1 MTNGLIF
8 DIKRYAINDG
18 PGIRLTVFFKGC
30 PLACTWCHNPES
42 ISPKVQKMY
51 SIKRCIGARACI
63 DACPNNALSL
73 TPQGIVT
80 DTDACRLCG
89 KCAKACPT
97 HAIEMSG
104 EAIDIDAIMQAI
116 ENESLFF
123 DQSEGGVT
131 FSGGEP
137 LLHHGA
143 LKILLQRCAA
153 LYIHRV
159 VDTALYAQPDVV
171 KEIARHTD
179 LFLVDLKLMDSAKH
193 QTYTGVPNELIL
205 QNIEILAVMDA
216 DFVIRVPLI
225 QGINADYENIEASA
239 AFLASLP
246 WQRKQVNLLPYH
258 DIAQSKHKR
267 LGTDHDSEGMS
278 EPSQDKLDE
287 VVAIFKHHGLLATV
301 GG

>member
-42 ISPKVQKMY
+42 ISPKAQKMY
-51 SIKRCIGARACI
+51 SEKRCIGARACI
-63 DACPNNALSL
+63 AACPNNALTL
-73 TPQGIVT
+73 TPQGVVT

-89 KCAKACPT
+89 KCAQACPT

-104 EAIDIDAIMQAI
+104 EAIDIDAIMKAI

-137 LLHHGA
+137 LLHHRA
-143 LKILLQRCAA
+143 LKALLQRCAA
-153 LYIHRV
+153 LHIHRV

-171 KEIARHTD
+171 KEIAENTD

-193 QTYTGVPNELIL
+193 RTYTGVPNELIL
-205 QNIEILAVMDA
+205 QNIEMLAAMDA
-216 DFVIRVPLI
+216 DFLIRIPLI
-225 QGINADYENIEASA
+225 QGINADRDNIEASA
-239 AFLASLP
+239 SFLASLP
-246 WQRKQVNLLPYH
+246 WNRKQVNLLPYH
-258 DIAQSKHKR
+258 DIAQNKHKR
-267 LGTDHDSEGMS
+267 LGIDHNSQGMT
-278 EPSQDKLDE
+278 EPSQDTLDE
-287 VVAIFKHHGLLATV
+287 VVAIFKQHSIRATV